1 MIIAANWKMNP
12 LPLAAAS
19 LFDDY
24 CIEQRIMQAKSNVIC
39 FVPSCYFALAAQ
51 SFSSSSVEWGAQNSF
66 PQQSGAYTGEISA
79 EMIKGFGGAW
89 VLAGHSERRNL
100 CGETDS
106 FIGQK
111 LVASL
116 KAGLK
121 AILCV
126 GEEKQQRQKGRQND
140 YVRSQ
145 LLSGL
150 AAFCREP
157 AQWQAR
163 NLSHLAIAY
172 EPVWA
177 IGTGLV
183 AEINQIDDMHGH
195 IHNILGEQFSALAP
209 VRMPSVLYG
218 GSVKKDNATSILGLE
233 NVGGALVGGAS
244 LSADGFAAIV
254 SYADKEI

>member
-24 CIEQRIMQAKSNVIC
+24 CVEQRIMQAKSDVIC

-51 SFSSSSVEWGAQNSF
+51 YFSSSAVEWGAQNSF
-66 PQQSGAYTGEISA
+66 PKQSGAYTGELSA

-100 CGETDS
+100 CGEIDS

-121 AILCV
+121 VMLCV
-126 GEEKQQRQKGRQND
+126 GEEKQQRQTGRQND

-145 LLSGL
+145 LLAGL

-157 AQWQAR
+157 AQWQAL
-163 NLSHLAIAY
+163 NLPHFAIAY

-183 AEINQIDDMHGH
+183 AEINQIDDMHS
-195 IHNILGEQFSALAP
+195 NINSILSEQFAALAP
-209 VRMPSVLYG
+209 AQMPAVLYG
-218 GSVKKDNATSILGLE
+218 GSVKKENATSILGLE

-254 SYADKEI
+254 SCADNVI

>member
-24 CIEQRIMQAKSNVIC
+24 CVEQRIMQAKSNVIC

-51 SFSSSSVEWGAQNSF
+51 SFSSSAVEWGAQNSF
-66 PQQSGAYTGEISA
+66 PKQSGAYTGELSA

-100 CGETDS
+100 FGETDF

-126 GEEKQQRQKGRQND
+126 GEEKNC
-140 YVRSQ
+140 
-145 LLSGL
+145 LLYTS
-150 AAFCREP
+150 
-157 AQWQAR
+157 
-163 NLSHLAIAY
+163 
-172 EPVWA
+172 
-177 IGTGLV
+177 
-183 AEINQIDDMHGH
+183 
-195 IHNILGEQFSALAP
+195 
-209 VRMPSVLYG
+209 PSPR
-218 GSVKKDNATSILGLE
+218 DCQ
-233 NVGGALVGGAS
+233 
-244 LSADGFAAIV
+244 
-254 SYADKEI
+254 

>member
-24 CIEQRIMQAKSNVIC
+24 CVEQRIMQSKSNVIC

-51 SFSSSSVEWGAQNSF
+51 SFSSSAVEWGAQNSF
-66 PQQSGAYTGEISA
+66 PKQSGAYTGELSA
-79 EMIKGFGGAW
+79 EMIKGFGGEW

-100 CGETDS
+100 CGETNT

-121 AILCV
+121 VILCV
-126 GEEKQQRQKGRQND
+126 GEEKQQRQTGRQDD

-145 LLSGL
+145 LLAGL

-157 AQWQAR
+157 SQWQAL
-163 NLSHLAIAY
+163 NLPHLVIAY

-183 AEINQIDDMHGH
+183 AEINEIYDMHSN
-195 IHNILGEQFSALAP
+195 IHSILNEQFSALASAQ
-209 VRMPSVLYG
+209 MPEVLYG
-218 GSVKKDNATSILGLE
+218 GSVKKENATSILELE
-233 NVGGALVGGAS
+233 NVGGALVGSAS
-244 LSADGFAAIV
+244 LSADDFAAIV
-254 SYADKEI
+254 SCADKVI